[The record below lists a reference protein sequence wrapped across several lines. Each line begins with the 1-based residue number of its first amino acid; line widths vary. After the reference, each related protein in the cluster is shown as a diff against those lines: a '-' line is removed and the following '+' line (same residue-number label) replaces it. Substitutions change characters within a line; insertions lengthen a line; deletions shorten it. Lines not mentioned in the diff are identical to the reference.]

1 MSLTLEQREDIILDK
16 FRTMCTSKLIN
27 EFTKEE
33 MIQLND
39 LLYTVCDILSTRTKS
54 YFDEIF
60 ISCKGIK
67 NDIPRALALYEA
79 RQISVYYGER
89 NWPFVFRYMLSW
101 VLVQNY

>member
-1 MSLTLEQREDIILDK
+1 MSLTLEEREDIILDK

-33 MIQLND
+33 MMHWTN
-39 LLYTVCDILSTRTKS
+39 LLYTVCDILSVRTKS
-54 YFDEIF
+54 CFDEIF
-60 ISCKGIK
+60 ISCVGIK

-79 RQISVYYGER
+79 RQISVYYGGR
-89 NWPFVFRYMLSW
+89 NWSFVFRWMLSW

>member
-1 MSLTLEQREDIILDK
+1 MSLTLKEREDIILDK
-16 FRTMCTSKLIN
+16 FRTICTSKLIN

-79 RQISVYYGER
+79 RQISAYYGER
-89 NWPFVFRYMLSW
+89 NWPFVFRWMLSW